1 LAEVLGQ
8 NPSYVFFRLNT
19 GPSLGNIGVALTPW
33 RSIATDSKLFP
44 KGALGIISSQKPV
57 IEKGMIK
64 SWAPFTRFVLNQD
77 TGGAI
82 KGAGR
87 VDLFCGR
94 GPDAELTAG
103 NLQQDGDLYFL
114 VRKKAGNSRE

>member
-1 LAEVLGQ
+1 
-8 NPSYVFFRLNT
+8 
-19 GPSLGNIGVALTPW
+19 VALTPW

-44 KGALGIISSQKPV
+44 KGALGMISSRKPV
-57 IEKGMIK
+57 IENGMIK
-64 SWAPFTRFVLNQD
+64 SWVPFTRFVLNQD

-82 KGAGR
+82 KGGGR

-103 NLQQDGDLYFL
+103 NLQQDGELYFL
-114 VRKKAGNSRE
+114 VRKKAVNKKE